1 MFECFINPGQY
12 VIGRTSTCQVSG
24 TRFAGTMCGR
34 LNQFAKIP
42 ALSIAGKAL
51 RVERRKKK
59 SREDAKAEVQ
69 VLNNI
74 CPTDYADVLT
84 MEAGEIGVER
94 MRFGLVPSW
103 AKGNKAEVSKKFAH
117 TFNARCESVFELA
130 SYRGPILQRRCLIP
144 VRGWHEWPNRT
155 TPYFIHRRDDAPL
168 LLAGI
173 WDVWESCDAADEASG
188 PVVTSMSVVTTPPG
202 RYMGKFHDRS
212 PLILEG
218 ESALAWMQPGM
229 QSDDIR
235 ALFKPYESEHLEA
248 YRVSTSANQARN
260 KTEEVFAPIS
270 PPVPHDGPLKVI
282 EEGLLFPC

>member
-1 MFECFINPGQY
+1 
-12 VIGRTSTCQVSG
+12 
-24 TRFAGTMCGR
+24 
-34 LNQFAKIP
+34 
-42 ALSIAGKAL
+42 
-51 RVERRKKK
+51 
-59 SREDAKAEVQ
+59 
-69 VLNNI
+69 
-74 CPTDYADVLT
+74 
-84 MEAGEIGVER
+84 
-94 MRFGLVPSW
+94 
-103 AKGNKAEVSKKFAH
+103 
-117 TFNARCESVFELA
+117 
-130 SYRGPILQRRCLIP
+130 
-144 VRGWHEWPNRT
+144 
-155 TPYFIHRRDDAPL
+155 
-168 LLAGI
+168 
-173 WDVWESCDAADEASG
+173 
-188 PVVTSMSVVTTPPG
+188 MSVVTTPPG